1 MKGINAWIK
10 AIKEIKIK
18 ILDNYKALTP
28 CLR

>member
-18 ILDNYKALTP
+18 ILDKYKALAP
-28 CLR
+28 CLG